1 MGKPLINYFGMQR
14 FKHTMGANPW
24 CEA

>member
-14 FKHTMGANPW
+14 SKHTMGANPW